1 MANGLIT
8 PKLVL
13 QVAEAA
19 SDLEITH
26 AEAMAITAGMFSDL
40 TSAMMFG
47 FVLWTM
53 GMIGMAVGKTVER
66 K

>member
-1 MANGLIT
+1 MVSLERVIQT
-8 PKLVL
+8 Y
-13 QVAEAA
+13 EAA

-40 TSAMMFG
+40 TSAMMFA

-53 GMIGMAVGKTVER
+53 GMVGMTVGKTVER